1 MVELPSVL
9 YVGFYWTLK
18 DLQKKSASH
27 TELAFITS
35 IAPSTVGS
43 SPEVSMPEY
52 ATRRDFAFQLDSL
65 CVKSDSAVRHTL
77 TLKPREVTSDYRAK
91 DNAIEELCRETTLD
105 RGQATALCENLCR
118 GFAFTQGPPGTGK
131 TYLLDYLLFSHPLTS
146 HSFLGVALTKVLLAS
161 RDNVSRRPILIVCTT
176 NHALDSFL
184 KDIQGAGV
192 AKFVRLGGNSK
203 EDWTKAFS
211 LRAARRGL
219 KKTTL
224 ERSREAQAHRQVECL
239 ITEGVSWCESLNADV
254 LSWPAVREL
263 LKSRYPAILE
273 RFVGLE
279 RVDSSRLSDIRLA
292 RKAGGFAFEF
302 WGTGGDIKD
311 VDRLLEKFSSMLG
324 NEFEFHDNADDD
336 DLRTKYRVLDNIA
349 LNAANTAASDPSHG
363 HDVWKLSLEERHR
376 LLHKWKEEID
386 PQTILDRIA
395 EIHRRHQ
402 VAVSRRYDVYHDI
415 DARCLQ
421 DRK

>member
-1 MVELPSVL
+1 MC
-9 YVGFYWTLK
+9 
-18 DLQKKSASH
+18 
-27 TELAFITS
+27 FI
-35 IAPSTVGS
+35 
-43 SPEVSMPEY
+43 
-52 ATRRDFAFQLDSL
+52 
-65 CVKSDSAVRHTL
+65 
-77 TLKPREVTSDYRAK
+77 
-91 DNAIEELCRETTLD
+91 
-105 RGQATALCENLCR
+105 
-118 GFAFTQGPPGTGK
+118 
-131 TYLLDYLLFSHPLTS
+131 LDYLFLHPLTP
-146 HSFLGVALTKVLLAS
+146 HSFLGVALTKVLLES
-161 RDNVSRRPILIVCTT
+161 RDRVSRRPILIVCTT

-184 KDIQGAGV
+184 KDIQEAGV

-203 EDWTKAFS
+203 ETWTKAFS
-211 LRAARRGL
+211 LRAAARGL

-224 ERSREAQAHRQVECL
+224 ERSREAQARRQVECL
-239 ITEGVSWCESLNADV
+239 TTEGTSWCESVNADI

-311 VDRLLEKFSSMLG
+311 VDQLREKFSSMLG
-324 NEFEFHDNADDD
+324 NEFEFQDIADDD
-336 DLRTKYRVLDNIA
+336 DLRTKYRVFDNIA
-349 LNAANTAASDPSHG
+349 LNAANTATSESSHG
-363 HDVWKLSLEERHR
+363 YDVWKLSLQERHR
-376 LLHKWKEEID
+376 LLRKWKEEID

-402 VAVSRRYDVYHDI
+402 VAVSRRCDVYHDI

-421 DRK
+421 DRE

>member
-1 MVELPSVL
+1 MSV
-9 YVGFYWTLK
+9 FTRF
-18 DLQKKSASH
+18 H
-27 TELAFITS
+27 NFLAT
-35 IAPSTVGS
+35 
-43 SPEVSMPEY
+43 
-52 ATRRDFAFQLDSL
+52 DFAILG
-65 CVKSDSAVRHTL
+65 L
-77 TLKPREVTSDYRAK
+77 T
-91 DNAIEELCRETTLD
+91 
-105 RGQATALCENLCR
+105 
-118 GFAFTQGPPGTGK
+118 
-131 TYLLDYLLFSHPLTS
+131 
-146 HSFLGVALTKVLLAS
+146 
-161 RDNVSRRPILIVCTT
+161 
-176 NHALDSFL
+176 
-184 KDIQGAGV
+184 
-192 AKFVRLGGNSK
+192 
-203 EDWTKAFS
+203 
-211 LRAARRGL
+211 
-219 KKTTL
+219 
-224 ERSREAQAHRQVECL
+224 
-239 ITEGVSWCESLNADV
+239 TEGISWCESLNADV

-324 NEFEFHDNADDD
+324 NEFEFQDNADDD

-363 HDVWKLSLEERHR
+363 YDVWKLSLKERHR

-386 PQTILDRIA
+386 PQTVLDRIA

-415 DARCLQ
+415 DARFLE